1 MITRSS
7 IAFGDF
13 LGSSIAPQVMPPLGL
28 MNRPSRSGQ
37 VIKVGWS
44 KCPLPAVVIL
54 IISIAEIVKTQDGW
68 GEWSGQDDQ

>member
-1 MITRSS
+1 
-7 IAFGDF
+7 
-13 LGSSIAPQVMPPLGL
+13 
-28 MNRPSRSGQ
+28 MNRPSWSGQ

-68 GEWSGQDDQ
+68 GEWSGQDDQYVKVVTFVNWSKRHR

>member
-1 MITRSS
+1 M
-7 IAFGDF
+7 GDVRGPMEIVPNS
-13 LGSSIAPQVMPPLGL
+13 LGSVRPGL
-28 MNRPSRSGQ
+28 MNRLSWSGQ